1 MNHSVPIPLFPP
13 LGARLLA
20 PLPAGPLSLVL
31 GHFSRGMAERHPG
44 LFTRLGPHAEKRFL
58 IDPTD
63 LPFSFLV
70 WPKPSGP
77 RIEAQGRVTAA
88 DWDCRIAGPLAAL
101 LGMVHGAYD
110 GDALFFS
117 RDIVIEGDT
126 EAALALRN
134 AIDDAE
140 IDLFAEAMVS
150 LGAMGR
156 LAGQRLHPLARTA
169 SRITGVAL
177 TRPEETA

>member
-1 MNHSVPIPLFPP
+1 MNRAAPIPLFPP
-13 LGARLLA
+13 IGARLLA

-31 GHFSRGMAERHPG
+31 GRVARTVAERHPAM
-44 LFTRLGPHAEKRFL
+44 FARLGPHAAKRFL

-63 LPFSFLV
+63 LPFCFLIR
-70 WPKPSGP
+70 PLPARP
-77 RIEAQGRVTAA
+77 RIEAQRRAA
-88 DWDCRIAGPLAAL
+88 AAAWDCRIAGPLAAL
-101 LGMVHGAYD
+101 LGMVHGTYD

-140 IDLFAEAMVS
+140 LDLYAEAAAG
-150 LGAMGR
+150 LGAAGR
-156 LAGQRLHPLARTA
+156 LAGRRLHPLARAA
-169 SRITGVAL
+169 SR
-177 TRPEETA
+177 

>member
-1 MNHSVPIPLFPP
+1 MNNAAPIPLFPP
-13 LGARLLA
+13 LVARLLA
-20 PLPAGPLSLVL
+20 PLPAGPLSLAL
-31 GHFSRGMAERHPG
+31 GHVARTMAARHPG
-44 LFTRLGPHAEKRFL
+44 LFARLGPHAEKRFL

-63 LPFSFLV
+63 LPFCFLI
-70 WPKPSGP
+70 WPTPSRP
-77 RIEAQGRVTAA
+77 RIEVRRSVPAA
-88 DWDCRIAGPLAAL
+88 AWDSRIAGPLAAL

-140 IDLFAEAMVS
+140 IDLFTEAAAS

-177 TRPEETA
+177 TRTEETA

>member
-1 MNHSVPIPLFPP
+1 MANSAPIPLFPP

-20 PLPAGPLSLVL
+20 PLPAGPLSLML
-31 GHFSRGMAERHPG
+31 GHIARGMAARHPG
-44 LFTRLGPHAEKRFL
+44 LFARLGPHAEKRFL

-70 WPKPSGP
+70 RPQPARP
-77 RIEAQGRVTAA
+77 RIDVLRRAA
-88 DWDCRIAGPLAAL
+88 AAAWDCRIAGPLAAL

-140 IDLFAEAMVS
+140 LDLFTEAAVS
-150 LGAMGR
+150 LGTAGR
-156 LAGQRLHPLARTA
+156 LAGRRLHPLVRTA
-169 SRITGVAL
+169 SRVTGVAL
-177 TRPEETA
+177 TRQEDTP

>member
-1 MNHSVPIPLFPP
+1 MTHSAPIPLFPP

-20 PLPAGPLSLVL
+20 PLPAAPLSLVL
-31 GHFSRGMAERHPG
+31 GHVARGMAERHPG
-44 LFTRLGPHAEKRFL
+44 LFTRLGPHARKRFL

-63 LPFSFLV
+63 LPFAFLIQ
-70 WPKPSGP
+70 PKPSGP
-77 RIEAQGRVTAA
+77 RIEVRRGATA
-88 DWDCRIAGPLAAL
+88 DWDSRIAGPLAAL

-140 IDLFAEAMVS
+140 IDLFTEAAAG
-150 LGAMGR
+150 LGAAGR
-156 LAGQRLHPLARTA
+156 LAGQRLHPLARAA

-177 TRPEETA
+177 TRPEEAR

>member
-1 MNHSVPIPLFPP
+1 MNNTAPIPLFPL

-31 GHFSRGMAERHPG
+31 GHVARGMAERHPG

-63 LPFSFLV
+63 LPFSFLIR
-70 WPKPSGP
+70 PKPAGP
-77 RIEAQGRVTAA
+77 RIETRRQVTAA
-88 DWDCRIAGPLAAL
+88 DWDSRIAGPLAAL

-134 AIDDAE
+134 AIDDTE
-140 IDLFAEAMVS
+140 IDLYAEAAGS
-150 LGAMGR
+150 LGAAGR
-156 LAGQRLHPLARTA
+156 LAGPRLAPLARMA

-177 TRPEETA
+177 IRPEDTP